1 MQKRIKEMTR
11 RELLKLVG
19 VGVGATLGG
28 QAAWPLKVR
37 AQDNK
42 VTPRKNVRN
51 VLVIQNCGAMSPPE
65 ALDFKETKWTAK
77 DLDIQK
83 INADFSI
90 SKTLFPNYQKWAP
103 RAALVRSM
111 MENGL
116 VHFPAQYHSQ
126 AGRALNPAIVR
137 EIPALGSIV
146 AYELESERRESDT
159 FPTSM
164 SIDLWNVNCPQIGS
178 GMLPAK
184 YAGLDLNT
192 TTIFQA
198 FGGGSES
205 GAEDPVLKRRW
216 DALNR
221 LSEVSPVGSHPIGS
235 KATEYE
241 AHYQYAYKILQDAR
255 FKKALVMSDE
265 DKLRYMGSSTGRWAG
280 TNAPGTCKFGL
291 QMLLAR
297 NVLFA
302 DAGARFLWVAN
313 CYNGGNGCF
322 DNHEWLYSRDRLPL
336 NNGRISIYDSCP
348 IVDRALSS
356 MVEDL
361 SNHPGHEPGKTLL
374 DETIIL
380 LASEFGRDPEMNSN
394 QGRDHWGRC
403 FTNMWI
409 GGPIKGGRVI
419 GRTDERCFKVV
430 DNGWK
435 YKEQPMKDH
444 DTSTIY
450 SALGIDYSKKIT
462 NTPSGRAYEY
472 QQTAPLGGPEFIP
485 RAEIEDL
492 FV

>member
-1 MQKRIKEMTR
+1 MIDRIANLSR
-11 RELLKLVG
+11 RDLLKLFG
-19 VGVGATLGG
+19 MSVGATMANSVAG
-28 QAAWPLKVR
+28 PLKVQ
-37 AQDNK
+37 AQSKK

-77 DLDIQK
+77 DLDMQK
-83 INADFSI
+83 INAEFSV

-103 RAALVRSM
+103 RAAVVRSM

-137 EIPALGSIV
+137 EIPAMGSIV
-146 AYELESERRESDT
+146 SYELESERRQSDT
-159 FPTSM
+159 FPTYM

-178 GMLPAK
+178 GMLPATH
-184 YAGLDLNT
+184 AGLDLNT

-198 FGGGSES
+198 FGGGGES

-221 LSEVSPVGSHPIGS
+221 LSEVSPVGSNPIGS
-235 KATEYE
+235 KASEYE

-255 FKKALVMSDE
+255 FKKALVMSEE

-280 TNAPGTCKFGL
+280 ANAPGTCKFGL

-297 NVLFA
+297 NILFA

-336 NNGRISIYDSCP
+336 NNGRLSIYDSCP
-348 IVDRALSS
+348 ILDRGLSS

-361 SNHPGHEPGKTLL
+361 SKHPGHEPGKTLL

-403 FTNMWI
+403 FTNLWI
-409 GGPIKGGRVI
+409 GGPIKAGRAI

-444 DTSTIY
+444 DASTIY

-462 NTPSGRAYEY
+462 NTP
-472 QQTAPLGGPEFIP
+472 
-485 RAEIEDL
+485 
-492 FV
+492 